1 MNNLSLIEP
10 LAEEIIYRMKEGCD
24 LFIPQ
29 YEEVFKNVL
38 QRYYEDFRAE
48 GEHSYDYK
56 LLRLK
61 EN

>member
-1 MNNLSLIEP
+1 
-10 LAEEIIYRMKEGCD
+10 MKEGCD